1 VWFSEVSPRPHDTG
15 LVTLVSQDLSEF
27 ALHARAILGL
37 PIPVIRQAGP
47 AASCAVLLEGSSS
60 DVRFHGVGR
69 ALEEPDTQ
77 LRLFGKPEVR
87 GRRRM
92 GVTLALGANLE
103 QARDKARRA
112 AAAIVAGAEL
122 S

>member
-1 VWFSEVSPRPHDTG
+1 VE
-15 LVTLVSQDLSEF
+15 
-27 ALHARAILGL
+27 
-37 PIPVIRQAGP
+37 
-47 AASCAVLLEGSSS
+47 
-60 DVRFHGVGR
+60 R

-92 GVTLALGANLE
+92 GVTLALGDSIE

-112 AAAIVAGAEL
+112 AAAIVAAAEL
-122 S
+122 H